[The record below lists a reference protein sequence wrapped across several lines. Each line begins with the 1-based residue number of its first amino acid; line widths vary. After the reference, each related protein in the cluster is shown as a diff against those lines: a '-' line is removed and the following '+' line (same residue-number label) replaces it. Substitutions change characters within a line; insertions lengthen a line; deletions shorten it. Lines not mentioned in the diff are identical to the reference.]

1 MPTAVAELPCPRARA
16 QLPRTHTVRLL
27 FLGGLAALQRGA
39 SIWDTFTGADTTDMP
54 GSVCNTAPCPINTAG
69 GMYAEGATG
78 NVANDHRQ
86 RYKDDVAMMKSM
98 GLKHY
103 RFSISWP
110 RLVPLGNAS
119 AQSDGVCC
127 YGPGGSHNCTG
138 SGTRCK
144 AAGDW

>member
-1 MPTAVAELPCPRARA
+1 
-16 QLPRTHTVRLL
+16 
-27 FLGGLAALQRGA
+27 
-39 SIWDTFTGADTTDMP
+39 MP

-78 NVANDHRQ
+78 NVANDHRH

-127 YGPGGSHNCTG
+127 YGPGGRHNCTG
-138 SGTRCK
+138 PGTSCK